1 MKEKHP
7 MPTCVPMN
15 SVGKRDEALEFL
27 VSTSRKDS
35 LKRKKSGHKKWR
47 VRKGDTMC
55 RTMKTRPNQKSAIEN
70 MLATYYKSGVRAIL
84 IWIMEKNCWK
94 KFCSRIELKVECG
107 KKCEWALKRKTIFR
121 VWASVMKW
129 THRVNAITERHIKSA
144 SEQANERKNE
154 MDVMNEKA
162 STATLTEIKIIYKFY
177 FKRNKMCSKQ

>member
-27 VSTSRKDS
+27 VSTIRKDS

-55 RTMKTRPNQKSAIEN
+55 RTWMKTRPNQKSAIEN

-94 KFCSRIELKVECG
+94 KILLKNRIESWMWKKVRVSAKEKNNISSVSQCYEMDASRQ
-107 KKCEWALKRKTIFR
+107 CNHRKTH
-121 VWASVMKW
+121 K
-129 THRVNAITERHIKSA
+129 ERKRA
-144 SEQANERKNE
+144 SERAKKWDGCHECEGIDGNVDGNKNH
-154 MDVMNEKA
+154 
-162 STATLTEIKIIYKFY
+162 L
-177 FKRNKMCSKQ
+177 